1 MLDLGRKNAWM
12 KKNIE
17 QRTNFEL
24 REFGKIIRDLR
35 IL

>member
-1 MLDLGRKNAWM
+1 MLDLGSKNAWM

-17 QRTNFEL
+17 HRTKFEL
-24 REFGKIIRDLR
+24 RKFGKIIKDLR